1 MCRWNCW
8 SKACTFVEFLV
19 IYIWF
24 RKEQTRERKKKGPSV
39 VERYMPDKILT
50 PETFKM
56 AEE

>member
-1 MCRWNCW
+1 MELLVKGMYICRVF
-8 SKACTFVEFLV
+8 SHLYLV
-19 IYIWF
+19 QE
-24 RKEQTRERKKKGPSV
+24 RTNKREKKKGPSV